1 MRGGRPLDVYNM
13 NHNLNHNHQVTSFQL
28 LTQKVEV
35 TYNRTIG
42 NNWGKGEWGHD
53 LKGQDN
59 QLSERQ

>member
-1 MRGGRPLDVYNM
+1 M

-42 NNWGKGEWGHD
+42 NNWGEGERKHD
-53 LKGQDN
+53 LKGKDR
-59 QLSERQ
+59 QLSDRKGRLD